1 MREWLSHYKWQG
13 IDRILLM
20 DNNSTDDWRPALKG
34 FEGMVDTVS
43 AAKDYAEYQKLCG
56 EIRGLS
62 MAEGFILDL
71 AKQMEF
77 SDD

>member
-1 MREWLSHYKWQG
+1 MSRSIESV
-13 IDRILLM
+13 
-20 DNNSTDDWRPALKG
+20 LKDIQLKKQQIV
-34 FEGMVDTVS
+34 EVVATR

-62 MAEGFILDL
+62 IAEGYILDL
-71 AKQMEF
+71 VKHMEQ